1 LAVTDQP
8 NREIEVRVVLPGD
21 DIDAQ
26 LDLSERAFGPMD
38 ATRRDQWRETV
49 AGLIAERSCLGAYVG
64 ARLAGGA
71 MFHDMRQWWCGQPVP
86 MAGVSNVRVAP
97 EDRGHGI
104 GRLLMTAVLDEIA
117 AHGYP
122 LSVLYPATMPLYRS
136 LGWELAGGR
145 YTAVIPAR
153 SLFRL
158 APPDPAQ
165 AGLAREEAGSGRPE
179 IRRAG
184 PADVEAVLAV
194 IGRVHEAARDCGP
207 ITWDAVTVGRWL
219 ADPDIYAYLCDDG
232 FLVYR
237 WHHGNEALV
246 VEGAEAVSAATL
258 RAFWSQLGA
267 HASIAEKVYARVGP
281 ADAFWWLTRERDA
294 DVEHR
299 SMWMLR
305 VVDAPAAIAA
315 RGFPAAVSLT
325 VPLLIADDARP
336 ANSGRWD
343 LTVAGGKGSLTPALA
358 ARAQLRSARPAVLAR
373 PSEPARSAVPARA
386 AVPARRTEPAPVA
399 EPAPLTLGPRGLA
412 ALYAGTPVVTLRQ
425 AGLSSGGSP
434 EDDAA
439 LDAAFAAMPYML
451 DNF

>member
-1 LAVTDQP
+1 
-8 NREIEVRVVLPGD
+8 
-21 DIDAQ
+21 
-26 LDLSERAFGPMD
+26 
-38 ATRRDQWRETV
+38 
-49 AGLIAERSCLGAYVG
+49 
-64 ARLAGGA
+64 
-71 MFHDMRQWWCGQPVP
+71 MFYDMRQWWRGQPVP

-97 EDRGHGI
+97 EDRGGGI
-104 GRLLMTAVLDEIA
+104 GRLLMTAVLDEVA

-165 AGLAREEAGSGRPE
+165 ADLAREEAGSGLSA

-184 PADVEAVLAV
+184 PGDVEAVVAV
-194 IGRVHEAARDCGP
+194 MGRVREAARDCGP

-219 ADPDIYAYLCDDG
+219 ADPDRYAYLCDDG

-246 VEGAEAVSAATL
+246 VEGAQAMSAATL
-258 RAFWSQLGA
+258 RAFWSQLGG

-281 ADAFWWLTRERDA
+281 ADAFWWLARERDA

-325 VPLLIADDARP
+325 VPLLVADQGRP

-343 LTVAGGKGSLTPALA
+343 LTVAGGKGSLTP
-358 ARAQLRSARPAVLAR
+358 SSPATA
-373 PSEPARSAVPARA
+373 
-386 AVPARRTEPAPVA
+386 
-399 EPAPLTLGPRGLA
+399 APLTLGPRGLA
-412 ALYAGTPVVTLRQ
+412 ALYAGTPVITLRQ
-425 AGLSSGGSP
+425 AGLASGGSP

-439 LDAAFAAMPYML
+439 LDAAFAATPYML

>member
-1 LAVTDQP
+1 
-8 NREIEVRVVLPGD
+8 VVLPRD

-26 LDLSERAFGPMD
+26 LDLTERAFG
-38 ATRRDQWRETV
+38 AKGAAERDRWRETV
-49 AGLIAERSCLGAYVG
+49 AGLIAHRRCLGAFAG
-64 ARLAGGA
+64 DRLVGGA

-86 MAGVSNVRVAP
+86 MAGVSGVRVAP
-97 EDRGHGI
+97 EDRGRGI
-104 GRLLMTAVLDEIA
+104 GRLLMTALLDEIA

-153 SLFRL
+153 SLFGL
-158 APPDPAQ
+158 EPPDPAAQ
-165 AGLAREEAGSGRPE
+165 ADSGLPV

-184 PADVEAVLAV
+184 PGDVEAVLAV

-207 ITWDAVTVGRWL
+207 ITWDAVTVRRWL
-219 ADPDIYAYLCDDG
+219 GDPELYAYLCDDG

-237 WHHGNEALV
+237 WHDGNEALV

-281 ADAFWWLTRERDA
+281 ADAFWWLARERDA
-294 DVEHR
+294 DMEHR

-325 VPLLIADDARP
+325 VALIIADQARS

-343 LTVAGGKGSLTPALA
+343 LTVAGGKGSLTPA
-358 ARAQLRSARPAVLAR
+358 QLTPARPAG
-373 PSEPARSAVPARA
+373 PASPAA
-386 AVPARRTEPAPVA
+386 LGPV
-399 EPAPLTLGPRGLA
+399 TLGPRGLA

-425 AGLSSGGSP
+425 AGLASGGSP
-434 EDDAA
+434 EADAA
-439 LDAAFAAMPYML
+439 LDAAFAAAPYML

>member
-1 LAVTDQP
+1 M
-8 NREIEVRVVLPGD
+8 VLPGD

-26 LDLSERAFGPMD
+26 LDLAERAFG
-38 ATRRDQWRETV
+38 AKGAAERDRWRETV
-49 AGLIAERSCLGAYVG
+49 AGLIAQRRCLGAFIG
-64 ARLAGGA
+64 DRLAGGA

-86 MAGVSNVRVAP
+86 MAGVSSVRVAP
-97 EDRGHGI
+97 EDRGQGV
-104 GRLLMTAVLDEIA
+104 GRLLMTALLDEIA
-117 AHGYP
+117 ADGYP

-158 APPDPAQ
+158 APPDPASSP
-165 AGLAREEAGSGRPE
+165 AGRAWEEAGRGLPA

-184 PADVEAVLAV
+184 PGDVEAVLAV
-194 IGRVHEAARDCGP
+194 MGRVHEAAGDCGP

-219 ADPDIYAYLCDDG
+219 AEPDNYAYLCDDG
-232 FLVYR
+232 FLAYR
-237 WHHGNEALV
+237 WHHGNEDLF

-258 RAFWSQLGA
+258 RAFWSQLGV

-325 VPLLIADDARP
+325 VPLLIADPTRP

-343 LTVAGGKGSLTPALA
+343 LTVAGGKGSLTPAQVAPALPAGPASLA
-358 ARAQLRSARPAVLAR
+358 AQ
-373 PSEPARSAVPARA
+373 
-386 AVPARRTEPAPVA
+386 APVA
-399 EPAPLTLGPRGLA
+399 LGPRGLA

-425 AGLSSGGSP
+425 AGLASGGSP

-439 LDAAFAAMPYML
+439 LDAAFAATPYML

>member
-38 ATRRDQWRETV
+38 AAQRDQWRETV
-49 AGLIAERSCLGAYVG
+49 AGLIAERRCLGAFVG
-64 ARLAGGA
+64 DRLAGGA
-71 MFHDMRQWWCGQPVP
+71 MFFDMRQWWCGQPVP

-97 EDRGHGI
+97 EDRGRGI

-117 AHGYP
+117 AYGYP

-165 AGLAREEAGSGRPE
+165 AGLAREEAGSGLPA

-184 PADVEAVLAV
+184 PGDVEAVIAV
-194 IGRVHEAARDCGP
+194 MGRVREAARDCGP

-219 ADPDIYAYLCDDG
+219 ADPDRYAYLCDDG
-232 FLVYR
+232 FLAYR
-237 WHHGNEALV
+237 WHHGNQALV
-246 VEGAEAVSAATL
+246 VEGAQAVSAATL
-258 RAFWSQLGA
+258 RAFWSQLGG

-281 ADAFWWLTRERDA
+281 ADAFWWLARERDA
-294 DVEHR
+294 NVEHR

-325 VPLLIADDARP
+325 VPLLVADQGRP

-343 LTVAGGKGSLTPALA
+343 LTVAGGKGSLTP
-358 ARAQLRSARPAVLAR
+358 SPPA
-373 PSEPARSAVPARA
+373 
-386 AVPARRTEPAPVA
+386 TG
-399 EPAPLTLGPRGLA
+399 APLTLGPRGLA

-425 AGLSSGGSP
+425 AGLASGGSP

-439 LDAAFAAMPYML
+439 LDAAFAATPYML

>member
-1 LAVTDQP
+1 M
-8 NREIEVRVVLPGD
+8 VLPGD

-26 LDLSERAFGPMD
+26 LDLSERAFG
-38 ATRRDQWRETV
+38 AVGAAERDRWREAV
-49 AGLIAERSCLGAYVG
+49 AGIIAARRCLGAFIG
-64 ARLAGGA
+64 DRLAGGA
-71 MFHDMRQWWCGQPVP
+71 MFHDMRQWWCGRPVP
-86 MAGVSNVRVAP
+86 MAGVSSVRVAP
-97 EDRGHGI
+97 EDRGRGI
-104 GRLLMTAVLDEIA
+104 GRLLMTALLDEIA

-136 LGWELAGGR
+136 LGWELAGSR

-153 SLFRL
+153 SLFGL
-158 APPDPAQ
+158 EPPDPAPP
-165 AGLAREEAGSGRPE
+165 RSGRPE

-184 PADVEAVLAV
+184 PGDVEAVLAV

-207 ITWDAVTVGRWL
+207 ITWDAVTVSRWL
-219 ADPDIYAYLCDDG
+219 ADSDIYAYLCDDG

-237 WHHGNEALV
+237 WHNGNSELV

-267 HASIAEKVYARVGP
+267 HASIAEKVCARVGP

-305 VVDAPAAIAA
+305 AVDAPAAIAA

-325 VPLLIADDARP
+325 VPLLIADQARP

-343 LTVAGGKGSLTPALA
+343 LTVAGGKGSLTPAQVAPALPAGPASLA
-358 ARAQLRSARPAVLAR
+358 AQ
-373 PSEPARSAVPARA
+373 
-386 AVPARRTEPAPVA
+386 APVA
-399 EPAPLTLGPRGLA
+399 LGPRGLA

-425 AGLSSGGSP
+425 AGLASGGSP

-439 LDAAFAAMPYML
+439 LDAAFAATAYML
-451 DNF
+451 DDF